1 MSSATINLVKKMG
14 GAGEDTDFSLCKSGL
29 GQGTHFTA

>member
-1 MSSATINLVKKMG
+1 MG

-29 GQGTHFTA
+29 GQGTHFTAWQSLATTLSP